1 MQPSNLSDTIIKLT
15 QELNQVILDS
25 NYDRYW
31 ELTSSNITSFEP
43 EGDGHLLIGLPFH
56 EFYFKQ
62 LDSLKEKSKIKT
74 NLSILS
80 PHVKLLADNKV
91 AIIAY
96 IKLIQFFDGN
106 SCSFKSMSWE
116 ETRVWNLEGDKW
128 MQVHFHRS
136 LCKREE
142 SSTNLH

>member
-1 MQPSNLSDTIIKLT
+1 MQSTENLSDTVIKLT
-15 QELNQVILDS
+15 RELNQAILDS
-25 NYDRYW
+25 NYDRYC
-31 ELTSSNITSFEP
+31 ELTSPNITSFEP
-43 EGDGHLLIGLPFH
+43 EGDGHLIPGLPFH

-80 PHVKLLADNKV
+80 PNVRLLADNRV

-106 SCSFKSMSWE
+106 TSAFKSTSWE
-116 ETRVWNLEGDKW
+116 ETRVWNLTGDKW

-136 LCKREE
+136 LCKRQE
-142 SSTNLH
+142 